1 MTRRRNPPPR
11 RPLRP
16 TKDKDQLDSE
26 LRMARAN
33 RKSDSLQKQKLRRL
47 EWDED
52 AENPGEDDL
61 EEAPL
66 FGEPTDEAQ
75 DEEEEE
81 DESGRG

>member
-16 TKDKDQLDSE
+16 TKDKDQVDSD

-33 RKSDSLQKQKLRRL
+33 RKAESLQKQQLRRL

-52 AENPGEDDL
+52 AEIQN
-61 EEAPL
+61 EA
-66 FGEPTDEAQ
+66 
-75 DEEEEE
+75 DEEPPFGGPGDEEKDEE
-81 DESGRG
+81 DEGEADRG